1 MVLSGRGT
9 ASREG
14 VALLIRFEKARVA
27 DAVALTEVQ
36 RRTFDDD
43 SNRFGGLSAG
53 GPPGYDSVDWTLWA
67 IKTGIYYKILAGD
80 RRESRSPGGV
90 GDRRESRS
98 AGGVG
103 DRRESRSPGGVGD
116 QIIGGVILF
125 DMHQRHFNLG
135 RIFVDPDWQDRG
147 IGTQAIQFIEKTF
160 PYVKRWSLDTP
171 EWAVRNHH
179 FYEKLGYVR
188 VGEEVP
194 PGVDMRLYLYEKRIP

>member
-1 MVLSGRGT
+1 M
-9 ASREG
+9 
-14 VALLIRFEKARVA
+14 IRFVKARTR
-27 DAVALTEVQ
+27 DAEELTEVQ
-36 RRTFDDD
+36 RRTFDED
-43 SNRFGGLSAG
+43 SRRFAGRPG

-67 IKTGIYYKILAGD
+67 IKTGIYFKI
-80 RRESRSPGGV
+80 
-90 GDRRESRS
+90 S
-98 AGGVG
+98 A
-103 DRRESRSPGGVGD
+103 GD

>member
-27 DAVALTEVQ
+27 DAEALTEVQ

-67 IKTGIYYKILAGD
+67 IKMGIYYKILAGD

-98 AGGVG
+98 A
-103 DRRESRSPGGVGD
+103 GGVGD

-171 EWAVRNHH
+171 DWAVRNHH
-179 FYEKLGYVR
+179 FYEKLGYVK
-188 VGEEVP
+188 VGDEVP
-194 PGVDMRLYLYEKRIP
+194 TGLPIRLYLYEKSLP